1 MHKHAYRLTVLSI
14 AGLLVGIGFPTA
26 HAATQAVLHDQVG
39 TSIYSP
45 GPLIP
50 MQPFKLNLNMTHPSM
65 QIIKMDVKK
74 MHMMTCTLVP
84 ANTNTDTA
92 ILSCRP
98 GK

>member
-1 MHKHAYRLTVLSI
+1 MRDIFRKSAILSTL
-14 AGLLVGIGFPTA
+14 ALLAGIGAPGA
-26 HAATQAVLHDQVG
+26 HADSMDQVG

-50 MQPFKLNLNMTHPSM
+50 MQSFKLNLKMTHPSM

-74 MHMMTCTLVP
+74 MHVMTCTLVP